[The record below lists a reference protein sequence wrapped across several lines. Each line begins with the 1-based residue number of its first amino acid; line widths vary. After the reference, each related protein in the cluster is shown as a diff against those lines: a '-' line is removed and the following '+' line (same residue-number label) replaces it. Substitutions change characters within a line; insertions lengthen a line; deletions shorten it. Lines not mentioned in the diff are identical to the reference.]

1 MSKAFYWL
9 DQLASDDQV
18 FVGDRAWQL
27 HDLQQRGYPSL
38 PGFVIPSYV
47 FQDLMIEAIEL
58 ATIGQTISDGIVDPR
73 RLQSLAHRCRQHIL
87 NTSLKAP
94 WQTELRS
101 ALEQL
106 SQKQISPRQVSR
118 IAIEE
123 TARQSIPTSASE
135 HRDPEPVM
143 PQQLWLRSSITRA
156 SSVRAQAEEDLFPF
170 QVVPCDSTLSGFLR
184 SLKELWA
191 EAFRVR
197 NLLYWQA
204 QADDLR
210 DIPLSVVV
218 QALPPI
224 ATYGTFD
231 LRASQGLILLRD
243 PTLDPKL
250 DGVIEE
256 FSINLDAQPL
266 LGSSSVD
273 PEPCPLLP
281 SQLHSTI
288 DLGLRLQREWGDN
301 LRLDLLWGMPSPSQ
315 THSQTHSQAHSHAPS
330 QTDPPWVVEVRP
342 GFATVVDGAA
352 SDFPVCSL
360 STALTG
366 SIKSPIIDL
375 ASTSQESVD
384 QVLPATLI
392 KLPLKLMGITT
403 GQQRCRGPAVVITQ
417 DALPT
422 DIPPGS
428 IIVTAKLQ
436 PSWVPQLNHAIAFVT
451 EEGSL
456 TSHGAILAREIG
468 IPIVVNVPRAS
479 QAFRTGDWLCIE
491 DQQVYQIDCPEGEDK
506 LDEPPFSPS
515 PLFADAG
522 LHPLRY
528 PVTATQLFVSLSQG
542 DGLDD
547 IAALPIDGI
556 GLVRSELMLAS
567 WLRDASLP
575 SLMAQSD
582 LQALHHLIVDRLTAL
597 VHAANDR
604 PLFYRTLDYR
614 QETLGSVFMA
624 HGTLGYQLFPDW
636 FDLELRAIGQACQQ
650 STGPLRLVLP
660 FVRTVEEFRACRQKI
675 SALGLLQLPQVELW
689 MMAEVP
695 SVLFALESFIE
706 AGVQGLLI
714 GTGDLHQLLFAIDR
728 DDVHLNQFY
737 PLHHPVML
745 KVITDLLQVTH
756 QKQVPTILC
765 LHSPQ
770 PDERL
775 LETAIA
781 HGIRGVSINPDALA
795 ATWRT
800 IARIEKRLV
809 LYSYPPQ
816 SPP

>member
-9 DQLASDDQV
+9 DQLVPDDQV

-27 HDLQQRGYPSL
+27 HGLQQRGYPSL

-47 FQDLMIEAIEL
+47 FQDLIVAMEL
-58 ATIGQTISDGIVDPR
+58 ATIGQTISDGIADPR
-73 RLQSLAHRCRQHIL
+73 RLQSLAQRCRQHIL
-87 NTSLKAP
+87 NASLKDP

-106 SQKQISPRQVSR
+106 SQKQISQRQVSR
-118 IAIEE
+118 IAIEG
-123 TARQSIPTSASE
+123 TARQAIPTSASE
-135 HRDPEPVM
+135 HRDSEPVT
-143 PQQLWLRSSITRA
+143 PQQLWLRSSMTRA

-170 QVVPCDSTLSGFLR
+170 QVVQCDGTLSSLLR

-191 EAFRVR
+191 EVFRVR

-243 PTLDPKL
+243 PILDPRL

-256 FSINLDAQPL
+256 FSINLEAQPL
-266 LGSSSVD
+266 LGGSSVD
-273 PEPCPLLP
+273 PEPCPLSP

-301 LRLDLLWGMPSPSQ
+301 LRLDLLWGMTS
-315 THSQTHSQAHSHAPS
+315 HSQAHSQASHAPS

-360 STALTG
+360 SAALTG
-366 SIKSPIIDL
+366 SIKSSIIDL
-375 ASTSQESVD
+375 ASTPQESVD

-491 DQQVYQIDCPEGEDK
+491 DQQVYQIDRPEGEEK
-506 LDEPPFSPS
+506 LDESPFSPS

-597 VHAANDR
+597 VYAANDR

-614 QETLGSVFMA
+614 RETLGSVFTA

-650 STGPLRLVLP
+650 SAGPLRLVLP

-745 KVITDLLQVTH
+745 KVMTDLLQVTNR
-756 QKQVPTILC
+756 KQVPSILC
-765 LHSPQ
+765 LHSHQ
-770 PDERL
+770 PDEIL
-775 LETAIA
+775 METAIA
-781 HGIRGVSINPDALA
+781 HGIQGVSINPDALA

-800 IARIEKRLV
+800 IARIEKRLI
-809 LYSYPPQ
+809 LRSHLTQ